1 MLKIIK
7 LFIILLLLPSIVLAV
22 KNKSQVMVK
31 SSQEKYFGDNENIPE
46 SINKTYIKEITA
58 IENYLNSYTTLIGLF
73 KQADKDGKIS
83 YGKLLL
89 AKPDRIR
96 CEYLKPTAV
105 TLIINENRITYYD
118 EDLDEVSRTSTES
131 NALRFLSMENI
142 KFSELNLVE
151 LEKDNH
157 SLSLSL
163 KEYNN
168 ELKQNLI
175 VTLKFSYPVV
185 TLKQLSII
193 TEGNEVDM
201 IFEQILYDQP
211 MSKKLFYFHKNSKK

>member
-1 MLKIIK
+1 MLKVIK
-7 LFIILLLLPSIVLAV
+7 LFIILLLVPSIVLAV
-22 KNKSQVMVK
+22 KNKSQVIVK

-89 AKPDRIR
+89 AKPGRIR

-105 TLIINENRITYYD
+105 TLIINENRVTYYD
-118 EDLDEVSRTSTES
+118 EELDEVSRTSTES
-131 NALRFLSMENI
+131 NALRFLAMENI

-201 IFEQILYDQP
+201 IFEQVLYDQP